1 LEYSPLE
8 NTQYYGESRA
18 LVTALGFELLDL
30 KIARS
35 GGNTRVS
42 VVIAGKTA
50 AQSIGTD
57 DCAKIHRALK
67 DRFEARLETDDFYM
81 EVSSPG
87 SERLIKN
94 AAEFPLFAERAARF
108 WDTRS
113 SSWIEGIIKEG
124 TPESVTIQL
133 KETNGEPGLLAIPLA
148 AIAKAKL
155 L

>member
-1 LEYSPLE
+1 
-8 NTQYYGESRA
+8 
-18 LVTALGFELLDL
+18 
-30 KIARS
+30 
-35 GGNTRVS
+35 VS
-42 VVIAGKTA
+42 VVIAGKTL
-50 AQSIGTD
+50 AQSIGTG

-67 DRFEARLETDDFYM
+67 ERLEALLNTDGFYM

-124 TPESVTIQL
+124 TSESVTIQL
-133 KETNGEPGLLAIPLA
+133 IKANGEPEQLEIPLA

>member
-1 LEYSPLE
+1 MEYSPLE
-8 NTQYYGESRA
+8 NTPHYAESRA
-18 LVTALGFELLDL
+18 LVNALGFELLDL
-30 KIARS
+30 KIVRS

-42 VVIAGKTA
+42 VVIAGKTL
-50 AQSIGTD
+50 AQSIGTG

-67 DRFEARLETDDFYM
+67 ERLEALLETDDFYM

-87 SERLIKN
+87 AERLIKN
-94 AAEFPLFAERAARF
+94 AAEFPLFEGRAARF

-113 SSWIEGIIKEG
+113 SSWIAGIIKEG

-133 KETNGEPGLLAIPLA
+133 VEINGEPGLLAIPLA

>member
-1 LEYSPLE
+1 METMP
-8 NTQYYGESRA
+8 YYEESRA

-30 KIARS
+30 KIVRS

-42 VVIAGKTA
+42 VVIAGKTL
-50 AQSIGTD
+50 AQSIGTG

-67 DRFEARLETDDFYM
+67 ERLEALLGTDDFYM

-87 SERLIKN
+87 CERLIKN
-94 AAEFPLFAERAARF
+94 AAEFPLFAERPARF

-113 SSWIEGIIKEG
+113 SSWMEGIIKEG
-124 TPESVTIQL
+124 TPESVTRQL
-133 KETNGEPGLLAIPLA
+133 IEAAGEPGLLAIPLA

>member
-8 NTQYYGESRA
+8 NTPHYGESRA
-18 LVTALGFELLDL
+18 LVNALGFELLEL
-30 KIARS
+30 KISRS
-35 GGNTRVS
+35 GGSTRVS
-42 VVIAGKTA
+42 VVIAGKTS
-50 AQSIGTD
+50 AQGVGTD

-67 DRFEARLETDDFYM
+67 ERLEALLALDDFYM

-87 SERLIKN
+87 AERLIKN
-94 AAEFPLFAERAARF
+94 AAEFPLFAGRAARF

-124 TPESVTIQL
+124 TAENVTIQL
-133 KETNGEPGLLAIPLA
+133 TKDNSEHELLAIPLA